1 MFKTNKWLP
10 PECVVPKM
18 VDDSLDVAGVR
29 HRSALITMLAL
40 GFDLAIP
47 LGTTRTPSETRR
59 VMWVIDLAVVTIIA
73 IVGGYQAP
81 AHMRRLIDFV
91 NRVQQITSDLHASSK
106 CPKSSDDRMYCC
118 VVFALI
124 FLFTVLFGDLL
135 SYIYIAIE
143 KEERVWVAVMYS
155 GYYCSNVITRLIK
168 VQFMLT
174 ATYVLSALR
183 LINSKLNN
191 LQKKYDQYHVTSV
204 GESDAQTIRH
214 LSLSYGAVC
223 KIIKEID
230 KSYGTVLLLLLGMMF
245 LHLIVTLYY
254 IINDIIGIDSTGYDK
269 FETFTKPILQAIWCT
284 FHTWNLF
291 MIIEPSHK
299 THEEVERTRELI
311 SQFMCTLPLQMSEPL
326 QMELEVFGKRL
337 LLDCVAYSPHQVL
350 TLTRS
355 LVVTKSRPPECVVP
369 KSIGVVLRIS
379 QAFGVAPVRLTV
391 KPDGYVVQFSPSV
404 SLYGYAIIIAFSL
417 TSVIALG
424 FDLSV
429 PLGQSVRMRS
439 ETRRVVWVVD
449 LAIVTILGIVGGYQ
463 APAHMKSLIDIVNR
477 VQKISSELKV
487 SVKSP
492 KTSDN
497 RQYRYVI
504 IALIILF
511 TIMIFDCFN
520 IIYITLTKEHRVW
533 VAAMYSCYYCSYII
547 TQLLEIQF
555 ILLAAYIL
563 SALKLINSRLRN
575 LQKKYNHY
583 LFSPAK
589 GEDAQTIRH
598 LSLSYGAVCEIIKEM
613 NKSYSTVLLLLIG
626 SFLLHLI
633 VTLYYIITNIF
644 CMMERTKEL
653 ISQFMCTLTLKVSD
667 PMQVELELFCRRLMF
682 SQVKYSPHQVC
693 TLTRSLI
700 ATV

>member
-1 MFKTNKWLP
+1 MFK
-10 PECVVPKM
+10 
-18 VDDSLDVAGVR
+18 
-29 HRSALITMLAL
+29 
-40 GFDLAIP
+40 
-47 LGTTRTPSETRR
+47 
-59 VMWVIDLAVVTIIA
+59 
-73 IVGGYQAP
+73 
-81 AHMRRLIDFV
+81 
-91 NRVQQITSDLHASSK
+91 SK
-106 CPKSSDDRMYCC
+106 
-118 VVFALI
+118 
-124 FLFTVLFGDLL
+124 
-135 SYIYIAIE
+135 
-143 KEERVWVAVMYS
+143 
-155 GYYCSNVITRLIK
+155 
-168 VQFMLT
+168 
-174 ATYVLSALR
+174 
-183 LINSKLNN
+183 
-191 LQKKYDQYHVTSV
+191 
-204 GESDAQTIRH
+204 
-214 LSLSYGAVC
+214 
-223 KIIKEID
+223 
-230 KSYGTVLLLLLGMMF
+230 
-245 LHLIVTLYY
+245 
-254 IINDIIGIDSTGYDK
+254 
-269 FETFTKPILQAIWCT
+269 
-284 FHTWNLF
+284 
-291 MIIEPSHK
+291 
-299 THEEVERTRELI
+299 
-311 SQFMCTLPLQMSEPL
+311 
-326 QMELEVFGKRL
+326 
-337 LLDCVAYSPHQVL
+337 
-350 TLTRS
+350 
-355 LVVTKSRPPECVVP
+355 KSRPPECVVP

-404 SLYGYAIIIAFSL
+404 SLYGYAIIITFSL

-583 LFSPAK
+583 FFSPAK

-644 CMMERTKEL
+644 FKDIEYCMFEKIITPILQVVWCAFHTWDLVMVVEPCHRTHEEMERTKEL

-700 ATV
+700 ATVLGSITTYLVVIIQL

>member
-1 MFKTNKWLP
+1 MGSTIDRVLGTSMFKTKKWLP
-10 PECVVPKM
+10 PECVVPKSM
-18 VDDSLDVAGVR
+18 GIFLWMSRAFGIAPVR
-29 HRSALITMLAL
+29 LTAKPDGYVVRFSKSICLYGYAIIFTFALITMLAL

-81 AHMRRLIDFV
+81 AHMRRLIVFV

-183 LINSKLNN
+183 LINFKLNN

-214 LSLSYGAVC
+214 LCLSYGAVC

-355 LVVTKSRPPECVVP
+355 LVVT
-369 KSIGVVLRIS
+369 I
-379 QAFGVAPVRLTV
+379 FGSMTTYLV
-391 KPDGYVVQFSPSV
+391 
-404 SLYGYAIIIAFSL
+404 
-417 TSVIALG
+417 
-424 FDLSV
+424 
-429 PLGQSVRMRS
+429 
-439 ETRRVVWVVD
+439 
-449 LAIVTILGIVGGYQ
+449 
-463 APAHMKSLIDIVNR
+463 
-477 VQKISSELKV
+477 
-487 SVKSP
+487 
-492 KTSDN
+492 
-497 RQYRYVI
+497 VI
-504 IALIILF
+504 IGL
-511 TIMIFDCFN
+511 
-520 IIYITLTKEHRVW
+520 
-533 VAAMYSCYYCSYII
+533 
-547 TQLLEIQF
+547 
-555 ILLAAYIL
+555 
-563 SALKLINSRLRN
+563 
-575 LQKKYNHY
+575 
-583 LFSPAK
+583 
-589 GEDAQTIRH
+589 
-598 LSLSYGAVCEIIKEM
+598 
-613 NKSYSTVLLLLIG
+613 
-626 SFLLHLI
+626 
-633 VTLYYIITNIF
+633 
-644 CMMERTKEL
+644 
-653 ISQFMCTLTLKVSD
+653 
-667 PMQVELELFCRRLMF
+667 
-682 SQVKYSPHQVC
+682 
-693 TLTRSLI
+693 
-700 ATV
+700 